1 MEAQT
6 HAEDPSYPD
15 ATGGPARSTDERRH
29 SSRLDIQV
37 AGDCLGLVEHTFG
50 SLPDESLIVIGL
62 LDGFTGGHMRVDL
75 PPALADPFPSAR
87 LIAECLAGED
97 SDPTPEAA
105 LVVMISKTVPSAP
118 QDALWRACLDSL
130 NLILESEYCVR
141 IVQTWF
147 IAGGY
152 IRDPQ
157 CSEARC
163 CDLPGQ
169 DVALLQDRPSIP
181 GLQPESPA
189 RRPLHEAAQ
198 LFLAQAPPA
207 DPELVHR
214 CQQAR
219 EQQVGGPQSRSAHT
233 RAPAHRRFQSQGQ
246 GAELLLKRWDTALEE
261 LRKDAVSPS
270 KDVLVDLLA
279 QLRSGTGRDL
289 LIPLATHGFDV
300 ARVGVEGV
308 HPGIRPSAE
317 RVLDKRLADYAG
329 SFLGE
334 TGRRPDWER
343 VDALERLLQQLVPYA
358 QDSERE
364 NLLCLMAWIEWARG
378 RGTAA
383 GSFVDLCL
391 AEFPQNQ
398 FSQLIERFMQL
409 KGVCQ
414 WARVKRH
421 SWSWSQR
428 GGSN

>member
-15 ATGGPARSTDERRH
+15 ASGGPARSADDLRE
-29 SSRLDIQV
+29 SSRLDIQA
-37 AGDCLGLVEHTFG
+37 AGDCLSLVEHTFG

-75 PPALADPFPSAR
+75 PPALADPFASAR

-97 SDPTPEAA
+97 SDPAPEAA
-105 LVVMISKTVPSAP
+105 LVVMISKTVPSAA
-118 QDALWRACLDSL
+118 QDALWQACLDSL

-157 CSEARC
+157 CSESRC

-169 DVALLQDRPSIP
+169 DVALLQDRPGIP
-181 GLQPESPA
+181 GLPPGTSA
-189 RRPLHEAAQ
+189 RRSLHEAAQ
-198 LFLAQAPPA
+198 LFLTQAPPA
-207 DPELVHR
+207 DPELVRR
-214 CQQAR
+214 CQHAR
-219 EQQVGGPQSRSAHT
+219 ERQGGASQSSSART
-233 RAPAHRRFQSQGQ
+233 RPPGHRPLQSQGQ
-246 GAELLLKRWDTALEE
+246 EAELLLKRWDTTLEE
-261 LRKDAVSPS
+261 LRKDATPPN

-279 QLRSGTGRDL
+279 QLRSATGRDL

-308 HPGIRPSAE
+308 HPGMRRTEP
-317 RVLDKRLADYAG
+317 VQDTRLADYAG

-391 AEFPQNQ
+391 EEFPQNQ

-421 SWSWSQR
+421 SWSWSRR
-428 GGSN
+428 GGPN